1 MHIADGVLTLEST
14 VVVSAI
20 SLVCLYI
27 SIKSI
32 KDEKITLAAAM
43 SAMFF
48 IATFIHVPLGVT
60 QIHLV
65 LIGVIGIL
73 IGWMSFI
80 SIFIALV
87 LQALLLGY
95 GGVVSLG
102 VNLFVMGMPAIIV
115 YYLYNMEI
123 TNNLNEKVK
132 FFLVGFLGTF
142 FATLFLA
149 IILLFSKPEYEY
161 ASYTIFIVDSGAMLI
176 EGIISM
182 FLLQFI
188 KKTYPKILKV
198 QL

>member
-14 VVVSAI
+14 AVVSAI

-48 IATFIHVPLGVT
+48 IATFIHIPLGLT

-73 IGWMSFI
+73 IGWMSFV

-115 YYLYNMEI
+115 YYLYNMHI
-123 TNNLNEKVK
+123 TNKINEKIK

-161 ASYTIFIVDSGAMLI
+161 ASYTIFIVDSGAMII

-188 KKTYPKILKV
+188 KKTYPKILRV
-198 QL
+198 NS

>member
-115 YYLYNMEI
+115 S
-123 TNNLNEKVK
+123 V
-132 FFLVGFLGTF
+132 
-142 FATLFLA
+142 
-149 IILLFSKPEYEY
+149 
-161 ASYTIFIVDSGAMLI
+161 SYTHLTLPTKRIV
-176 EGIISM
+176 
-182 FLLQFI
+182 
-188 KKTYPKILKV
+188 
-198 QL
+198 

>member
-95 GGVVSLG
+95 GGVVSL
-102 VNLFVMGMPAIIV
+102 
-115 YYLYNMEI
+115 
-123 TNNLNEKVK
+123 
-132 FFLVGFLGTF
+132 
-142 FATLFLA
+142 
-149 IILLFSKPEYEY
+149 S
-161 ASYTIFIVDSGAMLI
+161 LI
-176 EGIISM
+176 HI
-182 FLLQFI
+182 
-188 KKTYPKILKV
+188 
-198 QL
+198 

>member
-48 IATFIHVPLGVT
+48 IATFIHIPLGVT

-123 TNNLNEKVK
+123 TNKLNEKVK

-188 KKTYPKILKV
+188 KKTYPKILKA
-198 QL
+198 Q

>member
-48 IATFIHVPLGVT
+48 IATFIHIPLGVT

-123 TNNLNEKVK
+123 TNKLNEKVK

-188 KKTYPKILKV
+188 KKTYPKILKPR
-198 QL
+198 L

>member
-48 IATFIHVPLGVT
+48 IATFIHIPLGVT

-123 TNNLNEKVK
+123 TNKLNEKVK

-188 KKTYPKILKV
+188 KKTYPKILKAR
-198 QL
+198 L

>member
-14 VVVSAI
+14 VTVSAI
-20 SLVCLYI
+20 SLVCLYV

-123 TNNLNEKVK
+123 TNKLNEKVK

-161 ASYTIFIVDSGAMLI
+161 ASYTIFIVDSGAMII

-188 KKTYPKILKV
+188 KKTYPKILKAK
-198 QL
+198 

>member
-14 VVVSAI
+14 VTVSAI
-20 SLVCLYI
+20 SLVCLYV

-48 IATFIHVPLGVT
+48 IATFIHIPLGVT

-123 TNNLNEKVK
+123 TNKLNEKVK

-161 ASYTIFIVDSGAMLI
+161 ASYTIFIVDSGAMVI

-182 FLLQFI
+182 FLLQFF
-188 KKTYPKILKV
+188 KKTYPKILKAN
-198 QL
+198 

>member
-115 YYLYNMEI
+115 YYLYNMDI
-123 TNNLNEKVK
+123 ANKLNEKVK

-161 ASYTIFIVDSGAMLI
+161 ASYTIFVVDSGAMLI

-188 KKTYPKILKV
+188 KKTYPKILKAKS
-198 QL
+198 